1 MIGDHL
7 TQAEQLT
14 LKKME
19 GTADVGRGAER
30 GECSERCQIAFS
42 GFNLCF
48 NLVLHTEKE
57 WKILY
62 YSLFHVLFPWGPI
75 LSAQ

>member
-1 MIGDHL
+1 MIGEHL

-19 GTADVGRGAER
+19 GRGAER
-30 GECSERCQIAFS
+30 GQRSERCKIAFS
-42 GFNLCF
+42 SFNLCF

-62 YSLFHVLFPWGPI
+62 YSLFHVIFPQGPVF
-75 LSAQ
+75 SEQ